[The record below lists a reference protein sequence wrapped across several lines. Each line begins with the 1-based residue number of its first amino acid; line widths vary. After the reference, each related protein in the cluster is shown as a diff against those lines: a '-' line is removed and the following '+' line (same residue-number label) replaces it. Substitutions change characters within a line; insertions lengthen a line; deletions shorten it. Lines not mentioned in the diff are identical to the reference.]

1 MREKREMLKEKPQ
14 RVIISERNQLDQN
27 KYEIIITQYFII
39 PYIDGHI
46 KGKFNFFR
54 IESFDAYE
62 LGVVKSKMV
71 PLEKLGD
78 KNILPNK
85 TIAFKIASKIIRRVY
100 NNNKE
105 LLSVKKEF
113 VEYNGS
119 YFVGKNFEINKLDP
133 SFPLTYFN
141 SQTNNNYAFRLGLNK
156 ERKRKHYTCEE
167 SKFIFKPT
175 LVKTLTDRIL

>member
-1 MREKREMLKEKPQ
+1 MKEKPKQ
-14 RVIISERNQLDQN
+14 VIDYEKNIIDKDKFEVVIT
-27 KYEIIITQYFII
+27 KYYII
-39 PYIDGHI
+39 PYIDGRI
-46 KGKFNFFR
+46 KGKLSLLINNY
-54 IESFDAYE
+54 DLHD
-62 LGVVKSKMV
+62 LGISNSKMV

-119 YFVGKNFEINKLDP
+119 YFAGKNFEINKLDP

-167 SKFIFKPT
+167 SSFDFKPT
-175 LVKTLTDRIL
+175 LLEKLTDRIL